1 MDPHRDQQWLTVG
14 LEDGIVKQV
23 LQVGQG
29 GGTVR
34 QVVLQWHQEVGHV
47 VPVGQVVPDASVWLA
62 SLAQQEKSPYLSW
75 DHPGNGTV
83 LRIFSYFSQAVYQIK
98 WPSGN
103 GLYSKFYKTK
113 LM

>member
-62 SLAQQEKSPYLSW
+62 LLAQQKKSPYFNSRW
-75 DHPGNGTV
+75 YGAFPGIILGMAQSSEYLVT
-83 LRIFSYFSQAVYQIK
+83 FPK
-98 WPSGN
+98 WS
-103 GLYSKFYKTK
+103 TR
-113 LM
+113 